1 MFLKELHHSF
11 KPVSVSMSTTCPVKS
26 LLTYEEVKSVFTTT
40 TPRFQQ
46 VIVHSGMFSAAGPIL
61 KVPDFVKFYPPEQ
74 EHEIMLPILNSD
86 SGSSK
91 VSSESLGK
99 VPAVETPA
107 DLLRTDADISVR
119 RVQLYKHLL
128 SNYVL
133 LFEITD
139 PS

>member
-1 MFLKELHHSF
+1 
-11 KPVSVSMSTTCPVKS
+11 MSTTCPVKS
-26 LLTYEEVKSVFTTT
+26 LLTCEEVKSVFTARFLARDFTTT

-86 SGSSK
+86 SGSSGG
-91 VSSESLGK
+91 SSESLGK